1 MSFWYNYDTKDYKLL
16 ENIIKDSDFALMMQK
31 HLEDM
36 IILFFEKEQNFGILC
51 KIEDV
56 SFEPELPQ
64 NINEEFRSL
73 TLFFLA
79 GYTFE
84 TARIVDDSLVFE
96 AGFGSENFG
105 SLVTV
110 PMLSIM
116 QVIVDETPVLI
127 NLATYK
133 QITETTTD
141 KNIDK
146 EIDKNGVQNSMSSF
160 LSNPE
165 NSKFIK

>member
-1 MSFWYNYDTKDYKLL
+1 MLDNVIEDK
-16 ENIIKDSDFALMMQK
+16 DFALMMQRNI
-31 HLEDM
+31 EEMM
-36 IILFFEKEQNFGILC
+36 IYLFQKEQNFAVLC

-56 SFEPELPQ
+56 SFEPALPE
-64 NINEEFRSL
+64 NINAEFRPL

-84 TARIVDDSLVFE
+84 TAQIDGDYLIFE
-96 AGFGSENFG
+96 AGFGNENFG

-116 QVIVDETPVLI
+116 QIIVDETPLLI

-133 QITETTTD
+133 HIQKVD
-141 KNIDK
+141 KSID
-146 EIDKNGVQNSMSSF
+146 EEGVENSMSSF

-165 NSKFIK
+165 NSKFLKK